1 MKTQTVMYLS
11 ILNGWQNMS
20 KKIKSFILP
29 ETAALQINDIRD
41 LFKRAEKRKEV
52 QVNRVSQCK

>member
-1 MKTQTVMYLS
+1 
-11 ILNGWQNMS
+11 MS

-29 ETAALQINDIRD
+29 DTAALQINDIRD

-52 QVNRVSQCK
+52 QVNRVSQCKW